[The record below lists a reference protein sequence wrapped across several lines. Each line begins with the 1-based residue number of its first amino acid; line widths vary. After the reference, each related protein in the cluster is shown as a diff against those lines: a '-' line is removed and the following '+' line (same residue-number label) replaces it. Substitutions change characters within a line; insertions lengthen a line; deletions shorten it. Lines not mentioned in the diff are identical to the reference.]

1 MTGNEPVQ
9 EMTRILCIEAML
21 DPLSKTIQ
29 DTAPEF
35 LEHMIDMNSVFEF
48 EFLVQLLRE
57 YMLFH
62 TIYQFLI
69 FRAVK
74 SKCLTNTSNMLA
86 LRNGER

>member
-48 EFLVQLLRE
+48 ELFVQLPRE

-62 TIYQFLI
+62 TIYPLHLTIVILVLSQFLKRENKAD
-69 FRAVK
+69 F
-74 SKCLTNTSNMLA
+74 
-86 LRNGER
+86 

>member
-48 EFLVQLLRE
+48 ELFVQLLRE

-62 TIYQFLI
+62 TIYPLHLTIVILVLSQFLKLENKAD
-69 FRAVK
+69 F
-74 SKCLTNTSNMLA
+74 
-86 LRNGER
+86 